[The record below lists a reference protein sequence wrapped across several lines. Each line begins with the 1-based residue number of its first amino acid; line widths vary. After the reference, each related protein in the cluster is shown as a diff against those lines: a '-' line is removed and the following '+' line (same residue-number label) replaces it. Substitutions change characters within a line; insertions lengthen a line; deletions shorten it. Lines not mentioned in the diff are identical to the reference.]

1 MPIGGED
8 ATRGVSNDQYPIIG
22 VREAAGGGR

>member
-8 ATRGVSNDQYPIIG
+8 ATRGVSYDQHPTID